1 MNAETLHAQAL
12 VIDSH
17 NDTIV
22 SHIRRGNRSISAT
35 PGGKR
40 HEGTISYL
48 RGPLTPPSSDI
59 DIQINFPNMKKGGI
73 DAAFFAVDVTRAWK
87 HHLTYALDAFGFFHM
102 EVADAKD
109 ILIAKSAQD
118 ILNAKSQNKLAA
130 ILVIENSDGTEG
142 SLNVLHMLYHMGVR
156 AIGLTHNISSWA
168 ADGNAET
175 RTKGGLTTYGV
186 SLIKEM
192 NHLGMLVD
200 VSHISEPGFWD
211 VIDTTTKPIIASHSN
226 AKAICDHP
234 RNLTD
239 EQIKAIAQNGG
250 SIGVTFVPS
259 FIDANA
265 PTFEKLIDHIDHI
278 AQLVGPDHIGIGSDF
293 DGGGTLVKDATEFP
307 KFTEAF
313 LSRNYSEEDTLK
325 ILGGNHL
332 RVLKETLGE

>member
-1 MNAETLHAQAL
+1 MNLETLHNDAL

-22 SHIRRGNRSISAT
+22 SHIRRRNRSLSEKSGT
-35 PGGKR
+35 KR
-40 HEGTISYL
+40 HNGTIAYL
-48 RGPLTPPSSDI
+48 RGPLTPPASDI

-102 EVADAKD
+102 EVADD
-109 ILIAKSAQD
+109 NDVVIAKSAQD
-118 ILNAKSQNKLAA
+118 ITDAKSQNKLAA
-130 ILVIENSDGTEG
+130 ILAVENSDGTEG
-142 SLNVLHMLYHMGVR
+142 SLNVLHMLYHLGVR

-175 RTKGGLTTYGV
+175 RSKGGLTTYGI

-226 AKAICDHP
+226 AKSICDHS

-239 EQIKAIAQNGG
+239 EQIKALAQNGG

-259 FIDANA
+259 FIDDTG
-265 PTFEKLIDHIDHI
+265 PTFEKLINHIDYI
-278 AQLVGPDHIGIGSDF
+278 AQLVGPDHVGIGSDF
-293 DGGGTLVKDATEFP
+293 DGGGTLIKDATEFP
-307 KFTEAF
+307 KFTEA
-313 LSRNYSEEDTLK
+313 LYNRNYSENDIRK
-325 ILGGNHL
+325 ILGENHL
-332 RVLKETLGE
+332 RVLSKALQG